1 MQTQNNP
8 SPRPDVDQILSA
20 IAHLQLAAEALDT
33 QRLHINH
40 IPPERRKRIE
50 RRLDDAHH
58 EAFELYDTACTL
70 LAQILRPDLI
80 PEEQQTGL

>member
-1 MQTQNNP
+1 MLTQNETQ
-8 SPRPDVDQILSA
+8 RPDVDQILSA

-80 PEEQQTGL
+80 PAEQQTGL

>member
-40 IPPERRKRIE
+40 IPPGRRERIE
-50 RRLDDAHH
+50 HRLDDAHH
-58 EAFELYDTACTL
+58 TAFELYDTACEL

-80 PEEQQTGL
+80 PEQQHPGL